1 MNIGLGLV
9 LVFIALILLYTGINM
24 RKSKHTTA
32 ANIILFISIHT
43 TAANIILFISI
54 MLILTSVALISG
66 LYDPYANHI

>member
-32 ANIILFISIHT
+32 ANIILFISIM
-43 TAANIILFISI
+43 I
-54 MLILTSVALISG
+54 ILTSVALISG